1 MQQQHALLAVP
12 NSGFLGSLVYHY
24 ISSSRCRSRVPEI
37 SMADGTDAPFRDQ
50 DHERLGVTL
59 VQAGKSRTR
68 ACRRPAPG
76 SPLPQASFAS
86 IMLQSRRHVAAVA
99 CCALALPALAT
110 VMLPTALHRTYR
122 GTGLVSYRD
131 VFLRSAASTAR
142 QAEQIAPAGADDHQD
157 RSSGPGRRRIAG
169 PRCGR
174 RAGSEARPLRFC
186 PPLAPR
192 PQPLRCAFAGVAG
205 WVQPCRC
212 GEPGRRPA
220 PSSGSSSAIQT
231 VWGERALACRHAPV
245 TPSPSGPAISSL
257 RLRRSFPVATLF
269 DPGVPRHRWMPCH
282 AAGECACCCTCPVLH
297 RCARFQRQKK
307 KTRNGRRPSPGQTG
321 LLRAGQAH

>member
-1 MQQQHALLAVP
+1 
-12 NSGFLGSLVYHY
+12 
-24 ISSSRCRSRVPEI
+24 
-37 SMADGTDAPFRDQ
+37 
-50 DHERLGVTL
+50 
-59 VQAGKSRTR
+59 
-68 ACRRPAPG
+68 
-76 SPLPQASFAS
+76 
-86 IMLQSRRHVAAVA
+86 MLQSRRHVAAVA
-99 CCALALPALAT
+99 CCALALPASAT
-110 VMLPTALHRTYR
+110 VLLPAALHCTAP
-122 GTGLVSYRD
+122 TGLVSYQD

-142 QAEQIAPAGADDHQD
+142 AAGGADRTG
-157 RSSGPGRRRIAG
+157 RSRSPGPKQWAG
-169 PRCGR
+169 ETTHRQPRCGR

-205 WVQPCRC
+205 WVAGC
-212 GEPGRRPA
+212 GAAVQVRRARQTASPQQWQFRDPA
-220 PSSGSSSAIQT
+220 G
-231 VWGERALACRHAPV
+231 VGKRALACRHAPV

-307 KTRNGRRPSPGQTG
+307 KPATGADPAQDRQVCFVRDRPTNNG
-321 LLRAGQAH
+321 